1 MVEWLLQRE
10 AVHVIASDAHDPEY
24 RRPTLSE
31 ARTKIAKLAGE
42 EIADALAESQSRC
55 DRRSRACLPG
65 RCAGEF
71 ARKASPDNRLC
82 RRDRAASQHVRPQIG
97 RQEAT

>member
-1 MVEWLLQRE
+1 MVLEFAEQGCLVQVTANSFTGFWGNPSKKMVEWLLQRE

-42 EIADALAESQSRC
+42 EIADALASHNPAAIVEGKS
-55 DRRSRACLPG
+55 LPYQ
-65 RCAGEF
+65 
-71 ARKASPDNRLC
+71 PMC
-82 RRDRAASQHVRPQIG
+82 R
-97 RQEAT
+97 